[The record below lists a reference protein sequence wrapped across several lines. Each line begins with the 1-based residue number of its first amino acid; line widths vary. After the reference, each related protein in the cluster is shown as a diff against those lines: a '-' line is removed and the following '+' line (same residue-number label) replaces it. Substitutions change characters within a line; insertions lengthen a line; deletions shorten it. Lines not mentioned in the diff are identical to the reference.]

1 MHFMKDSK
9 ITRMAAAI
17 NAGPKILAVGE
28 ERFSVE
34 LRGEDWF
41 AGAEAVWA
49 DLVGNSNADGLFL
62 SWDWQSTWWHKFG
75 PALYAKPAIIVVTS
89 EAGLVVGVAPFLTPT
104 PGGRSRR
111 FRSHRSAMSGG

>member
-1 MHFMKDSK
+1 MKDSK

-49 DLVGNSNADGLFL
+49 DLVGNSNADGRAPTQM
-62 SWDWQSTWWHKFG
+62 S
-75 PALYAKPAIIVVTS
+75 PALDKNSTQI
-89 EAGLVVGVAPFLTPT
+89 L
-104 PGGRSRR
+104 
-111 FRSHRSAMSGG
+111 